1 MTHAEFKNQIMPL
14 CPRLMRIA
22 VSLLRSRQEAE
33 DAIQEVLMRLWQ
45 RRSELPRLNSV
56 EAFSIT
62 MTKNLCLDKLKS
74 YKNRHQHD
82 APAEE
87 FSPGSR
93 APDPEAITQLND
105 SYALMMKCFDAL
117 SEQQRLLLQLRE
129 VEQFSYDEIAE
140 STGIRPATI
149 RVMLSRARKKAREE
163 FMRRS
168 GEAGIA

>member
-1 MTHAEFKNQIMPL
+1 MTHAEFKHQVLPL

-33 DAIQEVLMRLWQ
+33 DALQEVMLRLWQ
-45 RRSELPRLNSV
+45 RRNELAGLNSV

-74 YKNRHQHD
+74 YKSRHQHA

-87 FSPGSR
+87 FTPGS
-93 APDPEAITQLND
+93 PEPGPEAITQLKD
-105 SYALMMKCFDAL
+105 SYALMMNCFDAL

-140 STGIRPATI
+140 CTGMRPATI

-163 FMRRS
+163 YMRRS
-168 GEAGIA
+168 GESNV

>member
-1 MTHAEFKNQIMPL
+1 MTHAEFKQHILPV

-22 VSLLRSRQEAE
+22 VSLLRSREEAE
-33 DAIQEVLMRLWQ
+33 DTLQEVMLRLWQ
-45 RRSELPRLNSV
+45 RRNELSGLNSV

-74 YKNRHQHD
+74 YKSRHQHA

-87 FSPGSR
+87 FTPGS
-93 APDPEAITQLND
+93 PEPGPEAITQLKD
-105 SYALMMKCFDAL
+105 SYALMMNCFDAL

-140 STGIRPATI
+140 CTGMRPATI
-149 RVMLSRARKKAREE
+149 RVMLSRARKKARDEY
-163 FMRRS
+163 MRRS
-168 GEAGIA
+168 GESNV